1 MNRSPTNNTNTTHDT
16 MMAISMGV
24 LMAAASLMYDAPTGM
39 EIRETSRRLAKIFQ
53 LQPCYILIQK
63 RLLTFLQVKRNLL

>member
-1 MNRSPTNNTNTTHDT
+1 

-39 EIRETSRRLAKIFQ
+39 EVKQTSRRLAE
-53 LQPCYILIQK
+53 
-63 RLLTFLQVKRNLL
+63 LL